1 MAEEESPLQR
11 NSVDEDI
18 DEEDVDN
25 EDIDDEDVED
35 KDRDDEDIDDEDED
49 EVLHE
54 LADATDS
61 SVQVEKAD
69 GVDSEISDV
78 DERGYCDFS
87 SEENIEMKLELACVE
102 SKKMKQLYKNRLK
115 VTSQQTY

>member
-18 DEEDVDN
+18 DEEDVEN
-25 EDIDDEDVED
+25 ED
-35 KDRDDEDIDDEDED
+35 RDDEDED

-87 SEENIEMKLELACVE
+87 SEGNIEMKLELACVE